1 MLIVYYQNYLRIEK
15 TEKRRLKKKNWDTVT
30 VSQREKSR
38 EQRRREAWS
47 VEVERR
53 KLESWNWKSVKRKEG
68 QRAEEAWLLRGL
80 YRFGPWPLWIV
91 VRGYGCCVVLSRN
104 FASLFQVSCDSQFW
118 LWTLVNWIRFF
129 FFF

>member
-1 MLIVYYQNYLRIEK
+1 MLIIYYQNYLRIEK
-15 TEKRRLKKKNWDTVT
+15 TKKRRLKKKYIYIYIGTVT

-38 EQRRREAWS
+38 EQGRREAWS

-53 KLESWNWKSVKRKEG
+53 KLESWNWKSVKRNEG
-68 QRAEEAWLLRGL
+68 QRVEEAWLPGGL
-80 YRFGPWPLWIV
+80 YCFGPWPLWIV

-118 LWTLVNWIRFF
+118 LWTLVN
-129 FFF
+129 